1 MRRARVRIALIVL
14 VLGTLTGIGFLI
26 GRTML
31 QQKRAEERTED
42 TMLAPDIA
50 QSIRQFHRVKV
61 EDGRTVWDLRADKA
75 DFLDEGRVVV
85 EVPELSFFADD
96 GQSVALSGA
105 KGEVLLDGSEVGRI
119 DLAGGIEV
127 TVGQY
132 RLETPSASWI
142 GRTNRVIA
150 MSGVDLQGGGV
161 QITGERMIVDLGTR
175 SVVFV
180 NDVRTVLTRVE
191 ESDEESAAAEEVSGE
206 SPPEDRESSASDGED
221 GAEAVEA
228 APPSEP
234 EATHAP

>member
-31 QQKRAEERTED
+31 QQKKAEERTEN
-42 TMLAPDIA
+42 TMLAPEIA
-50 QSIRQFHRVKV
+50 QSIRQFRRVKV
-61 EDGRTVWDLRADKA
+61 EEGRTVWDLRADKA

-96 GQSVALSGA
+96 GQSVSLSGA
-105 KGEVLLDGSEVGRI
+105 KGEVLLDGQKVARI
-119 DLAGGIEV
+119 DLLGGIEV

-150 MSGVDLQGGGV
+150 MSGVDLRGGGV

-175 SVVFV
+175 RVVFLK
-180 NDVRTVLTRVE
+180 DVRTVLTRV
-191 ESDEESAAAEEVSGE
+191 DEGAEETAPTDPEPVDSPAE
-206 SPPEDRESSASDGED
+206 DHDSSTPPPES
-221 GAEAVEA
+221 EA
-228 APPSEP
+228 A
-234 EATHAP
+234 HAS